1 MLFMNVISYTQL
13 FLAIVASMFA
23 ILVPVA
29 LSNVWYIYIF
39 FASRFVWYKN
49 QIYSKI
55 PFRLLHQ
62 NQIFGFKII
71 CIRLVVVSLNS
82 FSEWKWLNRIFVL
95 FSSSPGKEYL
105 FLKIG
110 RAIDL
115 GMQPK
120 VWFNGEVHSIIKFKI
135 FILFSWIMRTHIHP
149 SMPPSE
155 ILFRIRFV
163 LYSLGYDTRW
173 TLPNNENQNVL
184 LFSFLFFVQVL
195 FLASK

>member
-1 MLFMNVISYTQL
+1 MNVISYTQL
-13 FLAIVASMFA
+13 FLAIVTSMFA

-62 NQIFGFKII
+62 KSNIWFQNHLYTFGCRFVEFIFGMEMIEPHI
-71 CIRLVVVSLNS
+71 CFV
-82 FSEWKWLNRIFVL
+82 FFFAWQRIFI
-95 FSSSPGKEYL
+95 
-105 FLKIG
+105 LKIG

>member
-1 MLFMNVISYTQL
+1 MLLLLVCLL
-13 FLAIVASMFA
+13 FSFLLHYQM
-23 ILVPVA
+23 
-29 LSNVWYIYIF
+29 YDIYIF

-173 TLPNNENQNVL
+173 TLPNNENPNVL

>member
-1 MLFMNVISYTQL
+1 MLLLLVCLLFSFLLHYQMYDIYFFRLAFRLIQKSNLLKNSISFIAPKSNIWFQNHLYT
-13 FLAIVASMFA
+13 FGCRFVEFIFGMEMIEPHICFVF
-23 ILVPVA
+23 
-29 LSNVWYIYIF
+29 F
-39 FASRFVWYKN
+39 FAW
-49 QIYSKI
+49 Q
-55 PFRLLHQ
+55 
-62 NQIFGFKII
+62 
-71 CIRLVVVSLNS
+71 
-82 FSEWKWLNRIFVL
+82 RIFI
-95 FSSSPGKEYL
+95 
-105 FLKIG
+105 LKIG

>member
-1 MLFMNVISYTQL
+1 MNVISYTQL

-29 LSNVWYIYIF
+29 LSNVWYIYIYFFRLAFRLIQKSNLLKNSISFIAPKSNIWFQNHLYTFGCRFVEFIFGMEMIEPHICFVFF
-39 FASRFVWYKN
+39 FAW
-49 QIYSKI
+49 Q
-55 PFRLLHQ
+55 
-62 NQIFGFKII
+62 
-71 CIRLVVVSLNS
+71 
-82 FSEWKWLNRIFVL
+82 RIFI
-95 FSSSPGKEYL
+95 
-105 FLKIG
+105 LKIG